1 MQGIYMHD
9 PTALVAVLAPE
20 LFTWLAG
27 EVRVVTE
34 GVARG
39 HTIMDTQKKR
49 WHKPTPWSGRPK
61 AQVAVGARS
70 ADICQLCWD
79 RMSA

>member
-1 MQGIYMHD
+1 MRGIYMHD

-39 HTIMDTQKKR
+39 HTIMDVQKKR
-49 WHKPTPWSGRPK
+49 WHKPTEWAGRPK
-61 AQVAVGARS
+61 VQVAIGARS
-70 ADICQLCWD
+70 AEVCELCLD
-79 RMSA
+79 RMTA